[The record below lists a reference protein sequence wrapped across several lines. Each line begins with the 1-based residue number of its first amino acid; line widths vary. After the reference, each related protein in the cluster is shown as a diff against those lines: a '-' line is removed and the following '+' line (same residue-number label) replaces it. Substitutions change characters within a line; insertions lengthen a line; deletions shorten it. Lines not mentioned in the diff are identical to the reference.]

1 MALGFPWYRGIDSY
15 IIKELEARK
24 NPQTVSGMVPWI
36 HVTSNLGGQK
46 TISSG
51 TYAEILGDSYKF
63 DKEYGFR
70 PSPIITDFSVDFSQ
84 RGTLRAGTIKIKCFT
99 VEQYT
104 DILKYFLEPGISVFI
119 QWGWNRTASDGRTVF
134 AIPANAGNV
143 NGYNRNPDL
152 LNTIRASAN
161 GCYDNMVGIITGGD
175 SSIDGENFEVQCK
188 VTTIGEILFNYNQ
201 AAVTVDGE
209 KPKPAAYEIKPTSTS
224 LENNWYYCYN
234 QLPDEVRTTKVQ
246 ALKSEFAKYQYN
258 EFVNVMEDIVEEAK
272 TETAKSGWFTGDI
285 KFKGASFQALDAES
299 PVTPKKYISFNAFI
313 KILNETRVKIS
324 GGAAEFNVNI
334 SDTYISS
341 FPGIFST
348 DDRVFI
354 PNKATYNY
362 LGDNEYFKKAGGTV
376 GGVMDTSLGTISFPG
391 VDGAITS
398 VNVTKGSETITLAAN
413 TFGDI
418 RWVYLDSEIVAEAL
432 RNQTKP
438 IKEVLDGV
446 LSVMAEAVEGL
457 WSFQMIENSGQ
468 LKIVDSNLRNSDKES
483 IHTFS
488 LSGTDSV
495 FLTAKFG
502 MDISKATQSKI
513 YLEKST
519 GLKNP
524 NELTGLFSNQTDNI
538 LAKQTVDTSNPAAPA
553 DTALSDAKTQGWID
567 FRRNNRLAVHPKFAL
582 KGSGEI
588 GDGNLDEWAVPVA
601 SLNKKIFTDQL
612 KTYLTS
618 FGVAYTGRT
627 LPVEFSFTVLGISGF
642 KVGHMYRVIGL
653 PDYYNNKG
661 AFQVEEIKHAVDSAK
676 WTTEVIGHYRPFSK

>member
-134 AIPANAGNV
+134 AIPANSGNV

-246 ALKSEFAKYQYN
+246 ALKSEFAKYQFN
-258 EFVNVMEDIVEEAK
+258 EFVNFMEDILEEAK

-285 KFKGASFQALDAES
+285 KYKGATFQALDAES

-313 KILNETRVKIS
+313 QILNETRVKIS

-348 DDRVFI
+348 DDRIFI

-362 LGDNEYFKKAGGTV
+362 LGQNEYFKKAGGETE
-376 GGVMDTSLGTISFPG
+376 GTLDTSLGTISFPG
-391 VDGAITS
+391 VNGAITS

-468 LKIVDSNLRNSDKES
+468 LKIVDSNLRNSDKET

-601 SLNKKIFTDQL
+601 SLNKKMFTDQL

-661 AFQVEEIKHAVDSAK
+661 AFQVEEIKHAIDASK